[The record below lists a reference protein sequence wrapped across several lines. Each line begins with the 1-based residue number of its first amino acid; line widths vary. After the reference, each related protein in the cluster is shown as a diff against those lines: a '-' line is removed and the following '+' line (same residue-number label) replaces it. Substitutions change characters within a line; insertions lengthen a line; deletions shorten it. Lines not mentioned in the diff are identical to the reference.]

1 MASITLPSSVILR
14 LATVK
19 DVPRIS
25 AVATAGF
32 FYSPAFEWERR
43 YHAQYPEDTIKSFA
57 KRFSDTIR
65 DPEHIL
71 GVVEDSYQPDENSK
85 TGATIVSNP
94 GETASQA
101 GDSVIVGLAAWK
113 LPPGS
118 KYIGQ
123 FMDHEDLAS
132 DSRPVFDGGLGRDKY
147 MPGSPVYEAVSAQEE
162 KSDVLFFRNDGGFA
176 DILNRHFQGRMVI
189 ELVAIHPAYW
199 RRGHARSLLSWGIA
213 VAESEEVKTGVV
225 ANNRGLGLYIS
236 MGFKEV
242 LRFSIQDEDEPPNVI
257 SGILLKYPD

>member
-1 MASITLPSSVILR
+1 MVSIGLPSGVILR
-14 LATVK
+14 LATIK
-19 DVPRIS
+19 DVPRTS

-57 KRFSDTIR
+57 KRFADIIR
-65 DPEHIL
+65 DPEFIL

-85 TGATIVSNP
+85 TGATIVTNQ
-94 GETASQA
+94 GEKAFQA
-101 GDSVIVGLAAWK
+101 GDSVIVGFAAWK

-123 FMDHEDLAS
+123 FMDHEDLAA
-132 DSRPVFDGGLGRDKY
+132 DNRPVFDGGLGRDKY

-162 KSDVLFFRNDGGFA
+162 K
-176 DILNRHFQGRMVI
+176 HFQGRMVI

-225 ANNRGLGLYIS
+225 ANTRGLGLYLS